1 MPSPSPLIR
10 RVLLL
15 LALSLALGTR
25 ERASAARPNIIVI
38 LVDDMGYSDVGAFG
52 GEIRTPHLDRLA
64 REGLRFTQFYNT
76 AKCYTTRASLLTGL
90 YQHESGLG
98 YNAWRPMRN
107 AVTVAEVLREAG
119 YRTWFSGKWHLGE
132 PPSKRGFDRT
142 FGFISQG
149 ILNSYFEP
157 WLDGPDERLGVSRWD
172 VDGKILEAYRPEQPG
187 FYATDAFT
195 GRAIDWIR
203 ETRAGE
209 TPFFLYLAYNAP
221 HWPLQAPPEDIAK
234 YRQLYRAGWDELR
247 RARHQRQISLGII
260 PPGTA
265 LPPRAAGV
273 PAWRDVPDQE
283 EQAALMAV
291 HAAMVDR
298 IDQNVGR
305 ILAALRD
312 QGLERNTLVL
322 FLSDNGA
329 DKAGFRRRPENA
341 IGSSRSFDAVGRGWA
356 NMGNT
361 PWQRFKGESIEGG
374 ISTPLIAWWPEG
386 IRNPG
391 RINHEAMGHVVDIMA
406 TSVDAASARYPGV
419 FNGEKIHPMRG
430 LSLLPVFRAERET
443 LHDTL
448 FFEWAKSRAV
458 RQGRWKLFWPNDPA
472 AFRDGKPHWQLYD
485 TLLDR
490 VELHDV
496 AGLHPDRVR
505 EMKAAWEAWARE
517 VGVAGFSPAAS
528 ANNSAAGNDPP

>member
-1 MPSPSPLIR
+1 MPSLVPFAKRLPLLPA
-10 RVLLL
+10 VFF
-15 LALSLALGTR
+15 ALGSP
-25 ERASAARPNIIVI
+25 ERTSAAPPNIIVI
-38 LVDDMGYSDVGAFG
+38 LVDDMGYSDVGSFG

-76 AKCYTTRASLLTGL
+76 AKCYTTRASLLSGL

-107 AVTVAEVLREAG
+107 AVTIAEVLRAAG
-119 YRTWFSGKWHLGE
+119 YRTLFSGKWHLGDL
-132 PPSKRGFDRT
+132 PSQRGFDRT

-172 VDGKILEAYRPEQPG
+172 VDGKILEAYRPEQTD

-195 GRAIDWIR
+195 GKAIEWIR
-203 ETRAGE
+203 ESSAGGR
-209 TPFFLYLAYNAP
+209 PFFLYLAYNAP

-234 YRQLYRAGWDELR
+234 YRQLYRAGWDALR
-247 RARHQRQISLGII
+247 QARHQRQIDLGII
-260 PPGTA
+260 PPGTPLA
-265 LPPRAAGV
+265 PRAAGV
-273 PAWRDVPDQE
+273 NAWKDVPNQE
-283 EQAALMAV
+283 EQATLMAV

-298 IDQNVGR
+298 IDRNVGK

-312 QGLERNTLVL
+312 RSLERNTLLL

-329 DKAGFRRRPENA
+329 DKAGFRRRPEA
-341 IGSSRSFDAVGRGWA
+341 EIGSSRSFDAIGRGWA
-356 NMGNT
+356 NLCNT

-374 ISTPLIAWWPEG
+374 ISTPLIVWWPEG
-386 IRNPG
+386 IRHPG

-406 TSVDAASARYPGV
+406 TSVEAAAARYPV
-419 FNGEKIHPMRG
+419 EFNGEKIHPMRG
-430 LSLLPVFRAERET
+430 LSLLPVLRAERET

-448 FFEWAKSRAV
+448 YFEWAKSRAV
-458 RQGRWKLFWPNDPA
+458 RQGKWKLFWPNDPT
-472 AFRDGKPHWQLYD
+472 AFRDGKPSWQLYD
-485 TLLDR
+485 TGIDR
-490 VELHDV
+490 VERHDV
-496 AGLHPDRVR
+496 AGRHPDRVG

-517 VGVAGFSPAAS
+517 VGVEGFSPVVPAR
-528 ANNSAAGNDPP
+528 GGTRR